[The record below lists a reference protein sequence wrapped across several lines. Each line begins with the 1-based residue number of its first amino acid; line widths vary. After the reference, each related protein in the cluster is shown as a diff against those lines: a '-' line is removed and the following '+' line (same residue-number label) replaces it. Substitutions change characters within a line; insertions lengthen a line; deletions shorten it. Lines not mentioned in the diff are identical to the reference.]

1 MSPEQRVSTWLSS
14 VAPAAEGSA
23 EGLLAEAQR
32 IPRSI
37 AFTVLALTQMFAV
50 MAVHAGERASLFRVG
65 FHKNPLLP
73 AAIIL
78 TALLQ
83 LLVIYLPALQPI
95 FETAAIPPGP
105 PVGLGRHGL
114 AGARRRRAA
123 ETLLP
128 PAGTG
133 GRLMALTESGVT

>member
-1 MSPEQRVSTWLSS
+1 MDWDSVSPEQRVSTWLSS
-14 VAPAAEGSA
+14 VEPAAEGSG

-65 FHKNPLLP
+65 FHNNPLLP

-95 FETAAIPPGP
+95 FETAAIPPGHLLVSVAMASLVLVAVELQKRFFP
-105 PVGLGRHGL
+105 LPKLK
-114 AGARRRRAA
+114 AA
-123 ETLLP
+123 
-128 PAGTG
+128 
-133 GRLMALTESGVT
+133 